1 MRIWDVHPGYLN
13 RGSLLGEHRELHAVV
28 TVIDEGKRGY
38 ANHPE
43 TRRWRGCGWA
53 LRMRHALLAGEM
65 ALRGYTDR
73 SPVTSSSNAG
83 KWPQVY
89 VDAPARQFEL
99 LAGKYAGREP
109 GRIPLPR
116 TVHELWSHHKYSVL
130 ARNVG
135 EYESIG
141 REVASKSV
149 GFAEL
154 AGRLIELL
162 RVPPEAGGIRNAAL
176 HMWGYV
182 SDAAV
187 PEHGRGRQTGDIDD
201 PGLPGEPGKRGE
213 PAGPGEPG
221 ERGEPSE
228 PSEPGEPGAIG
239 DPAGAPLRALLDGI
253 AKRVGATGEQYLLH
267 STALSE
273 LAVWLP
279 ERGTERQ

>member
-13 RGSLLGEHRELHAVV
+13 RQSLLGEHRELHAVV
-28 TVIDEGKRGY
+28 TVIDADKTGY

-43 TRRWRGCGWA
+43 TRRWRGYGWA

-73 SPVTSSSNAG
+73 SPVISSSSAG
-83 KWPQVY
+83 KWPDVY
-89 VDAPARQFEL
+89 IDAPARQFEL
-99 LAGKYAGREP
+99 LRGKYAGREP

-130 ARNVG
+130 ARNVH

-141 REVASKSV
+141 REVSSQSV

-154 AGRLIELL
+154 AGRLTELL
-162 RVPPEAGGIRNAAL
+162 RGRPDEGGIRNAAL

-182 SDAAV
+182 SDSVV
-187 PEHGRGRQTGDIDD
+187 PERGRGRQTGDIGDIDDIAD
-201 PGLPGEPGKRGE
+201 PGG
-213 PAGPGEPG
+213 
-221 ERGEPSE
+221 
-228 PSEPGEPGAIG
+228 IG
-239 DPAGAPLRALLDGI
+239 DPGDIGDPSVAPLRSLLGEI
-253 AKRVGATGEQYLLH
+253 AERVRASGEPYLLH

-273 LAVWLP
+273 LAVWL
-279 ERGTERQ
+279 ED

>member
-13 RGSLLGEHRELHAVV
+13 RQSLLGEHRELHAIVA
-28 TVIDEGKRGY
+28 VIDEGKSGY

-43 TRRWRGCGWA
+43 TCRWRGCGWA
-53 LRMRHALLAGEM
+53 LRMRHALLVGEM

-99 LAGKYAGREP
+99 LRGKYAGREA

-116 TVHELWSHHKYSVL
+116 TLHELWSHHKYSVL
-130 ARNVG
+130 ARDVQ
-135 EYESIG
+135 EYKSIG
-141 REVASKSV
+141 RDVASQSV
-149 GFAEL
+149 EFAEL
-154 AGRLIELL
+154 AGRLTELL
-162 RVPPEAGGIRNAAL
+162 RGRPDEGGIRNAAL

-182 SDAAV
+182 SDSVV
-187 PEHGRGRQTGDIDD
+187 PDRGRGRQAGD
-201 PGLPGEPGKRGE
+201 
-213 PAGPGEPG
+213 
-221 ERGEPSE
+221 
-228 PSEPGEPGAIG
+228 IG
-239 DPAGAPLRALLDGI
+239 DPGDLDLPSDRADPSVAPLRSLLGEI
-253 AKRVGATGEQYLLH
+253 AERVRASGEPYLLH

-279 ERGTERQ
+279 E